1 VHRAYLATVPRLD
14 AESDELLA
22 ARLRLATEAAEIG
35 TWDFDPISGELVWDA
50 RCKAAFGLP
59 VDADVRYDVF
69 LDALHPDDRSR
80 TDAAVQQALDPTGAG
95 AYDIEYR
102 TVWPDGEI
110 RWIRATGRG
119 LFSNDASRRAV
130 RFIGTVQDI
139 TDAKRAE
146 QVIREE
152 FDLATT
158 LRRIGATLT
167 SELDLNRIVQT
178 VTDEATRISG
188 AQFGAFFYNLTDER
202 GESYT
207 LYTISGVPREAFAR
221 FPMPRNTA
229 VFEPTFRGTGIVRSD
244 DITKDA
250 RYGRNDP
257 HFGMP
262 KGHLP
267 VVSYLAVPVIA
278 RSGEVLGGLFFGH
291 GQPNVFTERT
301 ERLVIGI
308 ASWASVAMD
317 NARLYTA
324 ARRELEARQRSEAA
338 AERAREAA
346 DAANRAKAEFLA
358 AMSHE
363 LRTPLN
369 AIAGYAQLMELG
381 VPDPLPATHREYLGR
396 IQRSQSHLLGL
407 INQVLSYARL
417 EAGRVEYDLREVSGK
432 EMLEL
437 VEPFVRP
444 QVMAKSLAYECVFPD
459 SHVRVRADPE
469 KVVQILINLVSN
481 AVKFTPPG
489 GRVTLSAAMADPPS
503 LTQGDSAQR
512 NGVVFRVADTG
523 MGIPAERLEDIFD
536 PFVQVNGTLTREEG
550 GAGLGLSISRDLA
563 RGMGGELTAVSTLG
577 GGSVFSLVL
586 PSALSAGA

>member
-1 VHRAYLATVPRLD
+1 MPRLD
-14 AESDELLA
+14 AQAEELLA

-35 TWDFDPISGELVWDA
+35 TWDFDPVSGELVWDA

-59 VDADVRYDVF
+59 SDAHVRYDFF
-69 LDALHPDDRSR
+69 LDALHPDDRAR
-80 TDAAVQQALDPTGAG
+80 TDAAVQQALDPAGAG

-102 TVWPDGEI
+102 TVWPDGEV

-119 LFSNDASRRAV
+119 MFSTDASRRAV

-139 TDAKRAE
+139 TDTKRAE

-152 FDLATT
+152 IDLAAT

-167 SELDLNRIVQT
+167 SELDVNRIVQT
-178 VTDEATRISG
+178 VTDEATRIAG
-188 AQFGAFFYNLTDER
+188 AQFGTFFYNLTDDR

-207 LYTISGVPREAFAR
+207 LYTISGVPREAFAQ
-221 FPMPRNTA
+221 FPMPRDTA
-229 VFEPTFRGTGIVRSD
+229 VFEPTFRGTAVVRSD
-244 DITKDA
+244 DITKDP

-257 HFGMP
+257 YFGMP

-278 RSGEVLGGLFFGH
+278 RSGDVSGGLFFGH
-291 GQPNVFTERT
+291 EKPNVFTDRA
-301 ERLVIGI
+301 ERLVVGV

-317 NARLYTA
+317 NARLYAA
-324 ARRELEARQRSEAA
+324 ARREIEARQLSEAA

-381 VPDPLPATHREYLGR
+381 VPEPLPPTHREYVGR
-396 IQRSQSHLLGL
+396 IQRSQNHLLRL

-417 EAGRVEYDLREVSGK
+417 EAGRVEYDLRDVTGK
-432 EMLEL
+432 EMLEH

-444 QVMAKSLAYECVFPD
+444 QVTAKALVYACTFPD
-459 SHVRVRADPE
+459 GELRVRADPE

-481 AVKFTPPG
+481 AVKFTSPG
-489 GRVTLSAAMADPPS
+489 GRVTLSAVPATLTS
-503 LTQGDSAQR
+503 LTPGRSSDQSA
-512 NGVVFRVADTG
+512 VEFRVADTG
-523 MGIPAERLEDIFD
+523 MGIPAARLEDIFD

-563 RGMGGELTAVSTLG
+563 RGMGGELTVASTVG

-586 PSALSAGA
+586 PSALSP

>member
-1 VHRAYLATVPRLD
+1 MVPRLF
-14 AESDELLA
+14 AESEELLT

-35 TWDFDPISGELVWDA
+35 TWDFDPVSGELVWDA
-50 RCKAAFGLP
+50 RCKAAFGLA

-69 LDALHPDDRSR
+69 LDALHPDDRAR
-80 TDAAVQQALDPTGAG
+80 TDVAVQQALDPAGTGT
-95 AYDIEYR
+95 YDIEYR
-102 TVWPDGEI
+102 TVWPDGEV

-119 LFSNDASRRAV
+119 MFSNDDLRRAI

-146 QVIREE
+146 QVIRDEV
-152 FDLATT
+152 DLATM
-158 LRRIGATLT
+158 LRRIGAVLT
-167 SELDLNRIVQT
+167 SELEVDRIVQT

-188 AQFGAFFYNLTDER
+188 AQFGAFFYNLTDDR

-207 LYTISGVPREAFAR
+207 LYTISGVPREEFAR

-229 VFEPTFRGTGIVRSD
+229 VFEPTFRGTSVVRSD
-244 DITKDA
+244 DITKDP

-262 KGHLP
+262 TGHLP
-267 VVSYLAVPVIA
+267 VVSYLAVPVLA
-278 RSGEVLGGLFFGH
+278 RSGEVIGGLFFGH
-291 GQPNVFTERT
+291 GQPNVFTDRA
-301 ERLVIGI
+301 ERLVVGV

-317 NARLYTA
+317 NARLYTTV
-324 ARRELEARQRSEAA
+324 RRELEARQRSEAA

-369 AIAGYAQLMELG
+369 AIAGYAQLMEIG
-381 VPDPLPATHREYLGR
+381 VPEPLSATHREYLGR
-396 IQRSQSHLLGL
+396 IQRSQNHLLRL

-417 EAGRVEYDLREVSGK
+417 EAGRVEYDLREVTGN

-437 VEPFVRP
+437 IEPFVRP
-444 QVMAKSLAYECVFPD
+444 QVTAKSLVYKCVFPD
-459 SHVRVRADPE
+459 SPLRVRTDPE

-481 AVKFTPPG
+481 AVKFTHPG
-489 GRVTLSAAMADPPS
+489 GRVTLSAAQAEGRS
-503 LTQGDSAQR
+503 LTTDRPGHENA
-512 NGVVFRVADTG
+512 VVFRVADTG
-523 MGIPAERLEDIFD
+523 MGIPAERLEDIFE
-536 PFVQVNGTLTREEG
+536 PFVQVDGTLTREEG

-563 RGMGGELTAVSTLG
+563 RGMGGELTVVSTLG
-577 GGSVFSLVL
+577 QGSVFSLVL
-586 PSALSAGA
+586 PSALSS

>member
-1 VHRAYLATVPRLD
+1 VPRLD
-14 AESDELLA
+14 AEADELLA
-22 ARLRLATEAAEIG
+22 ARLRLATDAAEIG
-35 TWDFDPISGELVWDA
+35 TWDFDPVSGELVWDA

-59 VDADVRYDVF
+59 SDAHVRYDVF
-69 LDALHPDDRSR
+69 LDALHPDDRAR
-80 TDAAVQQALDPTGAG
+80 TDAAVQQALDPAGAG

-102 TVWPDGEI
+102 TVWPDGEV

-119 LFSNDASRRAV
+119 MFSNDDSRRAV

-139 TDAKRAE
+139 TDTKRAE

-152 FDLATT
+152 IDLAAT

-167 SELDLNRIVQT
+167 SELDVNRIVQT

-188 AQFGAFFYNLTDER
+188 AQFGAFFYNLTDDR

-207 LYTISGVPREAFAR
+207 LYTISGVPREAFAQ
-221 FPMPRNTA
+221 FPIPRNTA
-229 VFEPTFRGTGIVRSD
+229 VFEQTFRGTAVVRSD
-244 DITKDA
+244 DITKEP
-250 RYGRNDP
+250 RYGQNDP
-257 HFGMP
+257 YFGMP

-278 RSGEVLGGLFFGH
+278 RSGDVSGGLFFGH
-291 GQPNVFTERT
+291 EKPNVFTDRA
-301 ERLVIGI
+301 ERLVVGV

-317 NARLYTA
+317 NARLYAA
-324 ARRELEARQRSEAA
+324 ARREIEARQRSEAA

-369 AIAGYAQLMELG
+369 AIAGYAQLMEIG
-381 VPDPLPATHREYLGR
+381 VPEPLPPTHREYVGR
-396 IQRSQSHLLGL
+396 IQRSQNHLLRL

-417 EAGRVEYDLREVSGK
+417 EAGRVEYDLRDVTGN
-432 EMLEL
+432 EMLAH

-444 QVMAKSLAYECVFPD
+444 QVAAKSLVYECTFPD
-459 SHVRVRADPE
+459 EELRVRADPE

-481 AVKFTPPG
+481 AVKFTSPG
-489 GRVTLSAAMADPPS
+489 GRVTLSAVPAT
-503 LTQGDSAQR
+503 LTRLTPDRSSDQR
-512 NGVVFRVADTG
+512 AVEFRVADTG
-523 MGIPAERLEDIFD
+523 MGIPAARLEDIFD

-563 RGMGGELTAVSTLG
+563 RGMGGELTVASTVG

-586 PSALSAGA
+586 PSALSS

>member
-1 VHRAYLATVPRLD
+1 VYRAYFAKVPRLD
-14 AESDELLA
+14 TESDELLA

-35 TWDFDPISGELVWDA
+35 TWDFDPISGELVWDT
-50 RCKAAFGLP
+50 RCKAAFGLSS
-59 VDADVRYDVF
+59 DADVRYEVF
-69 LDALHPDDRSR
+69 LEALHPDDRAR
-80 TDAAVQQALDPTGAG
+80 THAAVQQALDPTGAG
-95 AYDIEYR
+95 TYDSEYR
-102 TVWPDGEI
+102 TVWPDGET

-119 LFSNDASRRAV
+119 MFSNGEPRRAV
-130 RFIGTVQDI
+130 RFIGTVQDT

-146 QVIREE
+146 QVIRDEI
-152 FDLATT
+152 DLSAT
-158 LRRIGATLT
+158 LRRVGAALT
-167 SELDLNRIVQT
+167 SELDINRIVQT

-188 AQFGAFFYNLTDER
+188 AQFGAFFYNLTDDR

-207 LYTISGVPREAFAR
+207 LYTISGVSHEAFAK

-229 VFEPTFRGTGIVRSD
+229 VFEPTFRGTGVVRSD
-244 DITKDA
+244 DITKDP

-257 HFGMP
+257 HFGKP

-291 GQPNVFTERT
+291 EQPNVFTERA
-301 ERLVIGI
+301 ERLVVGV

-317 NARLYTA
+317 NARLYMA

-381 VPDPLPATHREYLGR
+381 VPEPLPPTHREYLGR
-396 IQRSQSHLLGL
+396 IQRSQNHLLRL
-407 INQVLSYARL
+407 INQVLSYARI
-417 EAGRVEYDLREVSGK
+417 EAGRVEYDLRDVSAK
-432 EMLEL
+432 EMLEH
-437 VEPFVRP
+437 VEQFVRP
-444 QVMAKSLAYECVFPD
+444 QVAVKSLAYECVFPD
-459 SHVRVRADPE
+459 PHLRVRADPE
-469 KVVQILINLVSN
+469 KLVQVLINLVSN
-481 AVKFTPPG
+481 AVKFTPAG
-489 GRVTLSAAMADPPS
+489 GSVTLSAARAEMGS
-503 LTQGDSAQR
+503 LTPDGSAHEHA
-512 NGVVFRVADTG
+512 VVFRVADTG
-523 MGIPAERLEDIFD
+523 MGIPADRLEDIFD

-563 RGMGGELTAVSTLG
+563 RGMGGELRVESTLG
-577 GGSVFSLVL
+577 QGSVFSLVL
-586 PSALSAGA
+586 PSAASS

>member
-1 VHRAYLATVPRLD
+1 MPRLD
-14 AESDELLA
+14 TESEELLA

-50 RCKAAFGLP
+50 RCKAAFGLSSE
-59 VDADVRYDVF
+59 VEVRYDVF
-69 LDALHPDDRSR
+69 LDALHPDDRAR
-80 TDAAVQQALDPTGAG
+80 TDAAVQQALDPSGAG
-95 AYDIEYR
+95 SYDIEYR
-102 TVWPDGEI
+102 TVWPDGEV

-119 LFSNDASRRAV
+119 MFSNDDSRRAV

-146 QVIREE
+146 QVIRDEIN
-152 FDLATT
+152 LATT
-158 LRRIGATLT
+158 LRRIGAALT
-167 SELDLNRIVQT
+167 SELDVNRVVQT
-178 VTDEATRISG
+178 VTDEATRMSG
-188 AQFGAFFYNLTDER
+188 AQFGAFFYNLTDDR

-207 LYTISGVPREAFAR
+207 LYTISGVPREAFER

-229 VFEPTFRGTGIVRSD
+229 VFEPTFRGTGVVRSD
-244 DITKDA
+244 DITKDP
-250 RYGRNDP
+250 RYGHNDP

-267 VVSYLAVPVIA
+267 VVSYIAVPVIA
-278 RSGEVLGGLFFGH
+278 RSGEVTGGLFFGH
-291 GQPNVFTERT
+291 EQPNVFTDRI
-301 ERLVIGI
+301 ERLLVGV

-317 NARLYTA
+317 NARLHDA
-324 ARRELEARQRSEAA
+324 VRRELEARERSEAA
-338 AERAREAA
+338 AERARQAA

-381 VPDPLPATHREYLGR
+381 VPEPLPPTHREYIGR
-396 IQRSQSHLLGL
+396 IQRSQGHLLRL

-417 EAGRVEYDLREVSGK
+417 EAGRVEYELREVSGR

-444 QVMAKSLAYECVFPD
+444 QVTAKSLVYECVFPD
-459 SHVRVRADPE
+459 QHLRVRADPE
-469 KVVQILINLVSN
+469 KVLQILINLVSN

-489 GRVTLSAAMADPPS
+489 GRVTLSASLAERPGLTPEPS
-503 LTQGDSAQR
+503 AYTTA
-512 NGVVFRVADTG
+512 VVFSVVDTG
-523 MGIPAERLEDIFD
+523 MGIPTERLEDIFD

-563 RGMGGELTAVSTLG
+563 RGMGGELTVASTLG
-577 GGSVFSLVL
+577 EGSIFSLVL
-586 PSALSAGA
+586 PTALPS

>member
-1 VHRAYLATVPRLD
+1 VPRLD
-14 AESDELLA
+14 AEADELLA
-22 ARLRLATEAAEIG
+22 ARLRLATDAAEIG
-35 TWDFDPISGELVWDA
+35 TWDFDPVSGELVWDA

-59 VDADVRYDVF
+59 SDAHVRYDVF
-69 LDALHPDDRSR
+69 LDALHPDDRAR
-80 TDAAVQQALDPTGAG
+80 TDAAVQQALDPAGAG

-102 TVWPDGEI
+102 TVWPDGEV

-119 LFSNDASRRAV
+119 MFSNDDSRRAV

-139 TDAKRAE
+139 TDTKRAE

-152 FDLATT
+152 IDLAAT

-167 SELDLNRIVQT
+167 SELDVNRIVQT

-188 AQFGAFFYNLTDER
+188 AQFGAFFYNLTDDR

-207 LYTISGVPREAFAR
+207 LYTISGVPREAFAQ

-229 VFEPTFRGTGIVRSD
+229 VFEPTFRGTAVVRSD
-244 DITKDA
+244 DITKEP
-250 RYGRNDP
+250 RYGQNDP
-257 HFGMP
+257 YFGMP

-278 RSGEVLGGLFFGH
+278 RSGDVSGGLFFGH
-291 GQPNVFTERT
+291 EKPNVFTDRA
-301 ERLVIGI
+301 ERLVVGV

-317 NARLYTA
+317 NARLYAA
-324 ARRELEARQRSEAA
+324 ARREIEARQRSEAA

-369 AIAGYAQLMELG
+369 AIAGYAQLMEIG
-381 VPDPLPATHREYLGR
+381 VPEPLPPTHREYVGR
-396 IQRSQSHLLGL
+396 IQRSQNHLLRL

-417 EAGRVEYDLREVSGK
+417 EAGRVEYDLRDVTGN
-432 EMLEL
+432 EMLAH

-444 QVMAKSLAYECVFPD
+444 QVAAKSLVYECTFPD
-459 SHVRVRADPE
+459 EELRVRADPE

-481 AVKFTPPG
+481 AVKFTSPG
-489 GRVTLSAAMADPPS
+489 GRVTLSAVPAT
-503 LTQGDSAQR
+503 LTRLTPDRSSDQR
-512 NGVVFRVADTG
+512 AVEFRVADTG
-523 MGIPAERLEDIFD
+523 MGIPAARLEDIFD

-563 RGMGGELTAVSTLG
+563 RGMGGELTVASTVG

-586 PSALSAGA
+586 PSALSS

>member
-1 VHRAYLATVPRLD
+1 VPRLD
-14 AESDELLA
+14 AEADELLA
-22 ARLRLATEAAEIG
+22 ARLRLATDAAEIG
-35 TWDFDPISGELVWDA
+35 TWDFDPVSGELVWDA

-59 VDADVRYDVF
+59 SDAHVRYDVF
-69 LDALHPDDRSR
+69 LDALHPDDRAR
-80 TDAAVQQALDPTGAG
+80 TDAAVQQALDPAGAG

-102 TVWPDGEI
+102 TVWPDGEV

-119 LFSNDASRRAV
+119 MFSNDDSRRAV

-139 TDAKRAE
+139 TDTKRAE

-152 FDLATT
+152 IDLAAT

-167 SELDLNRIVQT
+167 SELDVNRIVQT

-188 AQFGAFFYNLTDER
+188 AQFGAFFYNLTDDR

-207 LYTISGVPREAFAR
+207 LYTISGVPREAFAQ

-229 VFEPTFRGTGIVRSD
+229 VFEPTFRGTAVVRSD
-244 DITKDA
+244 DITKEP
-250 RYGRNDP
+250 RYGQNDP
-257 HFGMP
+257 YFGMP

-278 RSGEVLGGLFFGH
+278 RSGDVSGGLFFGH
-291 GQPNVFTERT
+291 EKPNVFTDRA
-301 ERLVIGI
+301 ERLVVGV

-317 NARLYTA
+317 NARLYAA
-324 ARRELEARQRSEAA
+324 ARREIEARQRSEAA

-369 AIAGYAQLMELG
+369 AIAGYAQLMEIG
-381 VPDPLPATHREYLGR
+381 VPEPLPPTHREYVGR
-396 IQRSQSHLLGL
+396 IQRSQNHLLRL

-417 EAGRVEYDLREVSGK
+417 EAGRVEYDLRDVTGN
-432 EMLEL
+432 EMLAH

-444 QVMAKSLAYECVFPD
+444 QVAAKSLVYECTFPD
-459 SHVRVRADPE
+459 EELRVRADPE

-481 AVKFTPPG
+481 AVKFTSPG
-489 GRVTLSAAMADPPS
+489 GRVTLSAVPATLRR
-503 LTQGDSAQR
+503 LTPDRSSDQR
-512 NGVVFRVADTG
+512 AVEFRVADTG
-523 MGIPAERLEDIFD
+523 MGIPAARLEDIFD

-563 RGMGGELTAVSTLG
+563 RGMGGELTVASTVG

-586 PSALSAGA
+586 PSALSS

>member
-1 VHRAYLATVPRLD
+1 MPRLHT
-14 AESDELLA
+14 ESQELLT

-59 VDADVRYDVF
+59 SDADVRYDVF
-69 LDALHPDDRSR
+69 LDALHPDDRAR
-80 TDAAVQQALDPTGAG
+80 TDAAVRQALDPSGAG
-95 AYDIEYR
+95 SYDIEYR

-119 LFSNDASRRAV
+119 MFSNDESRRAV

-146 QVIREE
+146 QVIRDEV
-152 FDLATT
+152 DLATT

-188 AQFGAFFYNLTDER
+188 AQFGAFFYNLTDDR

-207 LYTISGVPREAFAR
+207 LYTISGVPREAFAH

-229 VFEPTFRGTGIVRSD
+229 VFEPTFRGTAVVRSD

-278 RSGEVLGGLFFGH
+278 RSGDVLGGLFFGH
-291 GQPNVFTERT
+291 AEPNVFTERV
-301 ERLVIGI
+301 ERLVIGV
-308 ASWASVAMD
+308 AAWASVAMD
-317 NARLYTA
+317 NALLYAA
-324 ARRELEARQRSEAA
+324 ARRELEARQQSEAA

-381 VPDPLPATHREYLGR
+381 VPEPLPASHREYLGR
-396 IQRSQSHLLGL
+396 IQRSQSHLLRL

-417 EAGRVEYDLREVSGK
+417 EAGRVEYDLRDVSGK
-432 EMLEL
+432 ETLEH
-437 VEPFVRP
+437 VEQFVRP
-444 QVMAKSLAYECVFPD
+444 QVMAKSLAYECVYPD
-459 SHVRVRADPE
+459 PLLRVRADPE

-481 AVKFTPPG
+481 AVKFTQPG
-489 GRVTLSAAMADPPS
+489 GRVTLSAARAEPGS
-503 LTQGDSAQR
+503 LTADGQSHENA
-512 NGVVFRVADTG
+512 VVFRVADTG
-523 MGIPAERLEDIFD
+523 MGIPADRLEDIFD
-536 PFVQVNGTLTREEG
+536 PFVQVDGTLTREEG
-550 GAGLGLSISRDLA
+550 GAGLGLAISRDLA
-563 RGMGGELTAVSTLG
+563 RGMGGELTVASRLG
-577 GGSVFSLVL
+577 QGSVFSLVL
-586 PSALSAGA
+586 PGVSSPRVA